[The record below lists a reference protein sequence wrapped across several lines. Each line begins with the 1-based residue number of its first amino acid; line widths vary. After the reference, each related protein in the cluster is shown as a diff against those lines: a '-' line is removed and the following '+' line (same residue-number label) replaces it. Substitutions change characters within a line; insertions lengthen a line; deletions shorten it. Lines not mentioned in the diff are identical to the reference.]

1 MDVHTMK
8 AGMAADPRQSSRAKP
23 VIMVGVVAS
32 LSGWIRELAKYLL
45 GLSHPAS
52 TQRPA
57 GSATPEG
64 RAAQAVADNVDAK
77 LTPITS
83 LTIAPSADDVNA
95 GPKAAKCISQTAPD
109 QQEIERRRELVRML
123 FNDFWN
129 GAPNKPSAFVQ
140 RLDQAEAYLN
150 ARLQS
155 HGELWRLDAKTR
167 VTLGLPPRSS
177 SPD

>member
-8 AGMAADPRQSSRAKP
+8 AGMAADPAQSSRAKP
-23 VIMVGVVAS
+23 AIMAGVVAS
-32 LSGWIRELAKYLL
+32 LSGRIREAAKYFL
-45 GLSHPAS
+45 GLSHPTS

-57 GSATPEG
+57 GSTIPEA
-64 RAAQAVADNVDAK
+64 RVAQAVSDNVDAK
-77 LTPITS
+77 LTPTTS
-83 LTIAPSADDVNA
+83 LTTAPIADVNA
-95 GPKAAKCISQTAPD
+95 GSKAANRISQTAPD

-123 FNDFWN
+123 FNDFWD

-167 VTLGLPPRSS
+167 VMLGLPPRSS